1 MSSNGSDMTGA
12 LILGFGAG
20 IVWFFKG
27 FRVYREYRVL
37 ADTPEMSLRSI
48 AMGLVEVHGKA
59 QPVTQKLA
67 TSPVSQTPCLFY
79 KVDIERYQRDSKGG
93 GSWQHYKTDAD
104 GVPFYLD
111 DGTGKVLV
119 DAHGAEYDLVQSCR
133 RTAGRASV
141 DLGGLGALLGGK
153 TDSSP
158 AIQSSVS
165 DSALAAYAQSAAN
178 VGGSAALGNLGSVS
192 LGGGLSFGG
201 GRVSLGLISSGEY
214 RFTEYCI
221 LPGHW
226 YDVTGTCAENPSPR
240 DETDRNMILKGK
252 NDPTFLISWR
262 NERGIEGELRRR
274 AALHIFGGAALSVIC
289 LAILLAKL
297 GWLV

>member
-1 MSSNGSDMTGA
+1 MSSNDGDITGA

-20 IVWFFKG
+20 LVWFFKG
-27 FRVYREYRVL
+27 FRVYRQYRVL
-37 ADTPEMSLRSI
+37 ADTPEMPLRSI

-59 QPVTQKLA
+59 QPVTDKLA

-79 KVDIERYQRDSKGG
+79 KVDIERYQRNSKGG

-119 DAHGAEYDLVQSCR
+119 DAHGAEYDLIQSCR
-133 RTAGRASV
+133 RTAGRGQV
-141 DLGGLGALLGGK
+141 NLGRLGSLFGTK
-153 TDSSP
+153 SSPAP
-158 AIQSSVS
+158 AIQSSMS
-165 DSALAAYAQSAAN
+165 DSALIAYAQSAAN
-178 VGGSAALGNLGSVS
+178 VGGSAMLNSLGNLA

-201 GRVSLGLISSGEY
+201 GRWNLGVGGSGQY

-252 NDPTFLISWR
+252 NEPTFLISWR
-262 NERGIEGELRRR
+262 NERGIEGELRKR
-274 AALHIFGGAALSVIC
+274 AALHIFGGAALSVVC
-289 LAILLAKL
+289 LAILLGKL